1 MANDT
6 TVPEYTLFGDVIF
19 TVDDY
24 NTGMWIVDFFCL
36 LPTLLNFIK
45 AINAYKGSDLKM
57 KSILWLGWIIF
68 ELIFEIL
75 VATTTMNEL
84 THYLI
89 GYGCW
94 NFCYMSGIMMY
105 QMLTI
110 ERFSIIVHPIK
121 KYSKKIDYLLQA
133 LVLIINSVTIIND
146 QFSHFCKYSKI
157 EKLYLPELCL
167 TPGIIDLYWDNF
179 FSAIQFTSLPILETL
194 LSLYLISI
202 IMTLFGY
209 KNKLNNAKIS
219 NSANGMK
226 VKRAH
231 IELVFFLIIYMLSG
245 WTAALLSLNNF
256 FFYHPGYSTD
266 YDSNQVSMF
275 FITLEF
281 SLYFNFMEK
290 LFIIAVGKKS
300 ETTTQGS
307 NRASSHNDSVSE
319 KHASDNDPREAFV
332 DQTEIQ
338 PIYVELPDRNSTRQ
352 SVLGRQS
359 SSFSGAAVVV
369 SRDWRDE

>member
-1 MANDT
+1 
-6 TVPEYTLFGDVIF
+6 
-19 TVDDY
+19 
-24 NTGMWIVDFFCL
+24 
-36 LPTLLNFIK
+36 
-45 AINAYKGSDLKM
+45 
-57 KSILWLGWIIF
+57 
-68 ELIFEIL
+68 
-75 VATTTMNEL
+75 
-84 THYLI
+84 
-89 GYGCW
+89 
-94 NFCYMSGIMMY
+94 
-105 QMLTI
+105 
-110 ERFSIIVHPIK
+110 
-121 KYSKKIDYLLQA
+121 
-133 LVLIINSVTIIND
+133 
-146 QFSHFCKYSKI
+146 
-157 EKLYLPELCL
+157 
-167 TPGIIDLYWDNF
+167 
-179 FSAIQFTSLPILETL
+179 
-194 LSLYLISI
+194 
-202 IMTLFGY
+202 MTLFGY

-266 YDSNQVSMF
+266 YDSN
-275 FITLEF
+275 F